1 MTTAV
6 SPGGGDVGSLPPSP
20 EGVLGVGGGFTA
32 VGDVPSVGVLAVTGV
47 GPGTA
52 VLAAAGMAS
61 LVAGGVA
68 VLLGRRPS
76 TPNDP
81 TSPLADISHLALDP

>member
-6 SPGGGDVGSLPPSP
+6 SPGGGDVGSLPPG
-20 EGVLGVGGGFTA
+20 EGVLGVGGQFTA
-32 VGDVPSVGVLAVTGV
+32 VGGDVPGVGVLAVTGV

-52 VLAAAGMAS
+52 VLAVAGMAS

-76 TPNDP
+76 TPHDP
-81 TSPLADISHLALDP
+81 TSPLADLSHLAIDP

>member
-6 SPGGGDVGSLPPSP
+6 SPGGGDVGSLPPLGDG
-20 EGVLGVGGGFTA
+20 GVGSGGGFTA
-32 VGDVPSVGVLAVTGV
+32 VGEVPSVGMLAVTGV

-52 VLAAAGMAS
+52 VLAVAGMVS

-76 TPNDP
+76 SPNDP
-81 TSPLADISHLALDP
+81 TSPLADISHLAVDP